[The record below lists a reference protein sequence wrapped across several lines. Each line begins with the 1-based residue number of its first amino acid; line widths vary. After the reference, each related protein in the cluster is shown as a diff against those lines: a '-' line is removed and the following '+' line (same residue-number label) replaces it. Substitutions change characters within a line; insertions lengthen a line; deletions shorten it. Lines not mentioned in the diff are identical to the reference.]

1 MATVIQ
7 RKLRTL
13 LEDSMISN
21 QTHTMYANG
30 TKYVA
35 YHGRIEAKILPD
47 GNMITSR
54 KELFQESLEVF
65 K

>member
-1 MATVIQ
+1 M
-7 RKLRTL
+7 LM
-13 LEDSMISN
+13 E
-21 QTHTMYANG
+21 